1 MLLRW
6 QALFYVSDQA
16 FAYLILLFKSLL
28 YLISSTSEFA
38 SELYKKF
45 PATLYQLNK
54 FIRFDRDNFKKFV
67 VCPKCFAV
75 YELEDCIEFVEGSQ
89 TSKQCR
95 NVVFPNHSLA
105 HYRRP
110 CGELLMKIININGNQ
125 KLVPKK
131 TFCYKSLEESLKILV
146 NRKDFEDQCES
157 WRNRIVSEDI
167 MIDVYDG
174 DVWKDFNGRSYNF
187 FTEERNYGV
196 MLNVDWFQPFK
207 YTNYLVGA
215 IYLTILNLPRQERFK
230 KRNIILI
237 GLIPDMKSEPPTNS
251 FIEPLVEELRIA
263 WNGFTMNSFKCQQN
277 PATFKVALICVGC
290 DIPASRKLCG
300 FLGHSAT
307 KGCNKCT
314 NTFDG
319 VVGGKN

>member
-16 FAYLILLFKSLL
+16 FAYLILLFKSQL

-54 FIRFDRDNFKKFV
+54 FIRFDRDNFKKIV

-75 YELEDCIEFVEGSQ
+75 YELEDCIEVVEGSQ

-131 TFCYKSLEESLKILV
+131 SLLLQKLR
-146 NRKDFEDQCES
+146 RKF
-157 WRNRIVSEDI
+157 
-167 MIDVYDG
+167 
-174 DVWKDFNGRSYNF
+174 KNF
-187 FTEERNYGV
+187 
-196 MLNVDWFQPFK
+196 
-207 YTNYLVGA
+207 
-215 IYLTILNLPRQERFK
+215 
-230 KRNIILI
+230 
-237 GLIPDMKSEPPTNS
+237 S
-251 FIEPLVEELRIA
+251 
-263 WNGFTMNSFKCQQN
+263 
-277 PATFKVALICVGC
+277 
-290 DIPASRKLCG
+290 
-300 FLGHSAT
+300 
-307 KGCNKCT
+307 
-314 NTFDG
+314 
-319 VVGGKN
+319 